1 LKLSKIYDF
10 VIKEGIAAD
19 PRGKDIIF
27 KALAGVKKE
36 YEALKEKDKVLFD
49 KERLS
54 NPYAD
59 TRIVNGDHATE
70 VKKVLLGIDIE
81 VGEVLLADRLIQT
94 GKKIDL
100 VLSHHPEGSAYAN
113 FYEVMGMQA
122 DILNKFGVPINIAE
136 GMLKER
142 MREVER
148 RVMPANHTRAVD
160 AARLLGLP
168 LMCCHTP
175 ADNHVVSYL
184 QRLFDTNKP
193 DTVGEILEALKEI
206 PEYRE
211 GIKINA
217 GPRILFGDPKNR
229 AGKIFVDMTGGTEG
243 PKDIFGKL
251 ETAGIGT
258 IVAMHLGEEHLKNVQ
273 KGHINVVIAGHI
285 QSDNLGLNLLLDKFT
300 KEDKLE
306 FIECSGFKRIAR
318 K

>member
-1 LKLSKIYDF
+1 

-19 PRGKDIIF
+19 PRGKDIIS
-27 KALAGVKKE
+27 KDLTRVKKE
-36 YEALKEKDKVLFD
+36 YEALKEKEKTFFD
-49 KERLS
+49 KERLT

-59 TRIVNGDHATE
+59 SRILNGDHATE
-70 VKKVLLGIDIE
+70 IKKILLGIDIE
-81 VGEVLLADRLIQT
+81 VGEVLLADRLRQA
-94 GKKIDL
+94 GKKVDL

-148 RVMPANHTRAVD
+148 RVMPVNHTRAVD
-160 AARLLGLP
+160 AAKILDIP

-175 ADNHVVSYL
+175 ADNHVVNYL
-184 QRLFDTNKP
+184 QKLFDTKKP
-193 DTVGEILEALKEI
+193 DTIGEIVEALKEI

-211 GIKINA
+211 GMKINA

-258 IVAMHLGEEHLKNVQ
+258 IVAMHLGEEHLKNIQ

-285 QSDNLGLNLLLDKFT
+285 QSDNLGLNLLLDKLV

-318 K
+318 